1 MSEHPPAWQAWQ
13 LDTIDDGKPKPRLP
27 LKKSPIPNGMKMPT
41 AAELEQVHQDIHA
54 EARRQATN
62 AAIESVKQRLY
73 DLQTI
78 ELDPEAEPAV
88 ARAITELRDYQ
99 YHL

>member
-1 MSEHPPAWQAWQ
+1 MSTLTANLTA
-13 LDTIDDGKPKPRLP
+13 IDVFRQQYDLLRAG
-27 LKKSPIPNGMKMPT
+27 G
-41 AAELEQVHQDIHA
+41 HGHA

-62 AAIESVKQRLY
+62 AAVESVKQRLY
-73 DLQTI
+73 DLQTV